1 MFFRMAF
8 IASLLGYASAAWA
21 NSCWNVDVI
30 GSFDESRIQEN
41 DYQIYAAG
49 TFRVEGE
56 EDESKQPMFNLATVD
71 CEKRRDEMDR
81 VSLECKLTQAV
92 VHATSDKPNTD
103 QPNCSLDIK
112 QQVGERNGNE
122 RTGK

>member
-1 MFFRMAF
+1 MLFPARRVLWLCFAVV
-8 IASLLGYASAAWA
+8 GYASAACA
-21 NSCWNVDVI
+21 NSCSNVDVI
-30 GSFDESRIQEN
+30 GTFDEGGITENEYRIM
-41 DYQIYAAG
+41 AG

-103 QPNCSLDIK
+103 QPNCSHR
-112 QQVGERNGNE
+112 VGDG
-122 RTGK
+122 